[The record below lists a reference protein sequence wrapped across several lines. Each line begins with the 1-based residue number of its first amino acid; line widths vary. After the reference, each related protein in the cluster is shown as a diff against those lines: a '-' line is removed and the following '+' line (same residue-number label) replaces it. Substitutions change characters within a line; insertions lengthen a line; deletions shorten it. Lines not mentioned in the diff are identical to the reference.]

1 MDVTAN
7 TSIHTLPSKTS
18 TASTMNTNKV
28 NNDPSGRKM
37 SVIEGIRKKAKRE
50 LEFQLHAFETKG
62 RFLRNDDTTKKFIP
76 VRRNVQLSADDEKEL
91 RKAKVDLR
99 VAIR

>member
-7 TSIHTLPSKTS
+7 TSIHTATSKTS

-50 LEFQLHAFETKG
+50 LEFNYTHLKLKDVFYV
-62 RFLRNDDTTKKFIP
+62 TTIRQKKFIP
-76 VRRNVQLSADDEKEL
+76 FDECSTKC
-91 RKAKVDLR
+91 R
-99 VAIR
+99 

>member
-1 MDVTAN
+1 MQLLTHDLN
-7 TSIHTLPSKTS
+7 LSNSWE
-18 TASTMNTNKV
+18 NKV

-62 RFLRNDDTTKKFIP
+62 RFELNSFDKKEIFSSSVHLLKSP
-76 VRRNVQLSADDEKEL
+76 RRKCIQTLLISF
-91 RKAKVDLR
+91 
-99 VAIR
+99 